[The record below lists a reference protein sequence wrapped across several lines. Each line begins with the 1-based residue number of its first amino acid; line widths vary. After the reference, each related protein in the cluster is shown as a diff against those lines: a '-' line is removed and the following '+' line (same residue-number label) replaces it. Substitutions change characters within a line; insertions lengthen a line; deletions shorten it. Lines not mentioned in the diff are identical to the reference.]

1 MKKQETKIAPIT
13 IDIDDV
19 HVTLK
24 SIERNKLYECKCESY
39 QTTCELKQKLSTN
52 PSPKHLVATEAL
64 LNVRNAST
72 EAFPIETSCW
82 ELIDTDGFAYKAR
95 AMCDALRPPR
105 TIDPNSHE
113 RASPGTQVNVI
124 LLFPELESTTQIAC
138 LTYWR
143 HRQLYPLEINK
154 SKRKALDLM
163 NARESLRVD
172 ARSARIEESKAY
184 LDQLQKYVQSRL
196 SKALTRTESESLDRR
211 ITKLVQAIERTM
223 LRIKQPA
230 KRSLEALFQATM
242 ADYQQAVESA
252 QKHGEERK
260 KANQTLEGLRR
271 LSHSGFEEYIADLLE
286 GLGYQR
292 VNIRGGSGDQG
303 VDILAEKAG
312 ERVAIQCK
320 RYKGMVGPH
329 EVRDLMGAMGSA
341 DAQRGLLITTGVFSI
356 QAERMLGEAQI
367 EMIDG
372 NKLIEVIAE
381 ARTKRTRAEITPLT
395 KRLH

>member
-1 MKKQETKIAPIT
+1 MAPLT
-13 IDIDDV
+13 MDIDDV

-24 SIERNKLYECKCESY
+24 SIERNKLYECECESH

-52 PSPKHLVATEAL
+52 SSPKHLVATEAL

-72 EAFPIETSCW
+72 EAFPMDTSYW
-82 ELIDTDGFAYKAR
+82 ELIDTDGFAYKAQ
-95 AMCDALRPPR
+95 AMCDALRSPR

-124 LLFPELESTTQIAC
+124 LLFPELERRTQISC
-138 LTYWR
+138 LAYWR
-143 HRQLYPLEINK
+143 HHELYSLEINK
-154 SKRKALDLM
+154 SKRNTLDLV
-163 NARESLRVD
+163 NVRESLRID
-172 ARSARIEESKAY
+172 ARSARIEECKAY
-184 LDQLQKYVQSRL
+184 LDQLQQDVQSRL
-196 SKALTRTESESLDRR
+196 SKALTRMESESLDRR
-211 ITKLVQAIERTM
+211 ITKLVQAIERTFP
-223 LRIKQPA
+223 RIKQPA

-242 ADYQQAVESA
+242 ADYQQAVENA

-260 KANQTLEGLRR
+260 KSNQTLEGLRR
-271 LSHSGFEEYIADLLE
+271 LSPSGFEEYIGDLFE

-303 VDILAEKAG
+303 VDILAEKDG

-329 EVRDLMGAMGSA
+329 AVRDLMGAMGSA

-356 QAERMLGEAQI
+356 QAEKMVGEAQI

-381 ARTKRTRAEITPLT
+381 ARTKRTRTEITPQA